1 MYNAAREGGGTRYPS
16 GSRSSTGN
24 PQRSVGSLGLW
35 NFLALVN
42 KTGRRWEPPYCAP
55 PAPNIRHHQRRETAL
70 QFGSHHQDV
79 QPTTRSLTQ
88 VPQCICSSAFAL
100 QPRSEGGTAMGRS
113 NLLQEAKYSPSSHT
127 PRPTE
132 DADAAHLTSAPQVRR
147 GVSPRLSALARAAD
161 WRGREISPLRDDWL
175 VPNPT
180 SRWLALQAP
189 APPGRRSIRGEIKS
203 EYMSS
208 FLFCLSICFRWS

>member
-1 MYNAAREGGGTRYPS
+1 MIPS
-16 GSRSSTGN
+16 KRSNGFYVQRGSRGWRD
-24 PQRSVGSLGLW
+24 QVSVGIQELHRKPATVSGQFRTLKLPGFGQQDWSPLG
-35 NFLALVN
+35 
-42 KTGRRWEPPYCAP
+42 
-55 PAPNIRHHQRRETAL
+55 TAL
-70 QFGSHHQDV
+70 LRTPRPKYPPPSAAGNGQFGSHHQDV

-180 SRWLALQAP
+180 SR
-189 APPGRRSIRGEIKS
+189 
-203 EYMSS
+203 
-208 FLFCLSICFRWS
+208 